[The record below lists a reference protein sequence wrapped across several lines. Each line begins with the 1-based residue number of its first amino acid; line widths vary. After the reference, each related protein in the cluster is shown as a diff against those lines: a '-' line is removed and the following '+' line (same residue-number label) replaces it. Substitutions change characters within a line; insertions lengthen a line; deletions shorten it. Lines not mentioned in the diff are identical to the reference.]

1 MGFIARRLIPQNL
14 QDVQILVDDTTNDYF
29 DIVELPTTLTQGRS
43 AFKIFGS
50 KFLKRGVPLKME
62 ILDSQGNTV
71 YISPVDFIGEEIA
84 PFLAYRFVTIEVY
97 PPPVNREGTATLSI
111 LGEIEPEAVDFQIP
125 AQFQNTYNVRYQQKI
140 NIDLSTVINSQP
152 IRFYKDPTVEAVEVV
167 KEKRINTEVTSSERI
182 FTSTDVTNP
191 IEGTPR
197 ADIVDIP
204 IPKVTGSQE
213 KEDDVIPQVSKPNK
227 EIINVQQN
235 LKFLAG
241 LHAGIPPVVKK
252 RGGRPRFASR
262 EESAM
267 RVRIPNANLT
277 AKMQGGT
284 VTIPEHTKK
293 FTAKDEEGNHYET
306 EVTVPKFETKI
317 ANIVND
323 EIFEIDD
330 VPTFEIPTITGS
342 AGNVVFEPPSSLV
355 SAEGAN
361 PVQVD
366 DFTNATISM
375 SFEDIVTTTFSS
387 SFEKNSYVDLTIKNM
402 RTFSGDVYRVKVH
415 GKMQSDTSAFSQ
427 MADTV
432 IESPE
437 LLRDTN
443 SPSGMLRTGYF
454 LSSGHLNAYWSASSF
469 DSLTKAANVTA
480 SHNSSQYVDSLY
492 LSGSNRGL
500 NETIIAETKQD
511 FPFTI
516 RKGVIY
522 TLSML
527 VKGETTEKVF
537 NSEGDTRT
545 EGKLYFHLSGSNL
558 NTSKRLT
565 TNTYVGAELTE
576 PDNDK
581 TVYLELDEEI
591 SGIQDF
597 DRIEHTFTPRFNLD
611 RLTNTD
617 TVLQIRADSGEWYVS
632 DISLRPAMDTGFSPD
647 EYSIQLP
654 VPTPHS
660 RPDKLDIF
668 VEYFDINHNAVDTLT
683 EKLDIPI
690 LGAPLII
697 AGSDNLL
704 TGSLFIGNIQDKG
717 IEAAGATS
725 AYMRSIG
732 FIGFTSASIGNP
744 TASLSAGD
752 NTGHGGFMIWSGS
765 VLPDAPDNY
774 TGAGLEIHDGISGDE
789 ESYFKFRTN
798 PSVFDVKSKT
808 FFFGQDAAANK
819 NYISGSNGNLEISSS
834 GFTVTAGGNVTA
846 SNFLMQTGVIT
857 DNVSILGAVSANS
870 LTLPATIAGGSST
883 PTNASASIDP
893 RGNARFRSGSI
904 GGFTIDTNTIT
915 ATNFELNPSAKSI
928 SLGTGDDIFIV
939 DADVGMQLGDST
951 FADAPFSV
959 TVDGAVSASK
969 GNIGGWKL
977 AAGTISSNNLIINAS
992 GLLETSDY
1000 VSGFKGWR
1008 ISAEGNG
1015 FLEVEEARIRGTLKT
1030 TVFEK
1035 ETVNA
1040 VGGQLYVA
1048 NSTTVTG
1055 SNDVGASD
1063 TVIQVANASG
1073 FAAREVITAKKVSA
1087 TGFSTE
1093 YMQVVSVARKDS
1105 SSDTNFS
1112 GSLTVIRGYGRK
1124 SVSGSG
1130 ALDAASSGSI
1140 GEQGVAGQTYGTGQV
1155 LVSTGKVGTGFIKLN
1170 ANPNDQTTPY
1180 MDMVERTGSGVFDA
1194 QLKVRLGDLS
1204 GLSSALVGGSPGFGL
1219 FTDRAFLT
1227 NDVTVGSPGTEHIAI
1242 DSTSLQVKNGSNVE
1256 MELAGGTLTLGGA
1269 NGSTADAVVL
1279 DGSSVSIYGNDAN
1292 TGVFLTDDSVVI
1304 KGDADADKVTINN
1317 SGLTVT
1323 SNSVDTAT
1331 FGSDVVL
1338 TGGSIVIQSTAGT
1351 LGHDRLQLSSGNIEI
1366 FTNNNK
1372 VVDVVDG
1379 KINLGPSANAGATLG
1394 AVIGNIHLASTGA
1407 YIYGDNTNTF
1417 AAVTSA
1423 GLEVTED
1430 GVKKAI
1436 FGATTVIGSDGG
1448 GVTASSTDDCIRID
1462 TNGVKIFQDSNNFVD
1477 VNSSTINV
1485 HAGSSTAAASFGT
1498 TITLRGNNS
1507 DDDRLVIDS
1516 DGIDI
1521 FEGGNLRA
1529 IIGQTTVLGSGGGT
1543 VATDSTNDCIRID
1556 SNGVKIFQDSNNFV
1570 DINSSAIDIYAGSGT
1585 AAASFGTTITLRGN
1599 NSDDDKIAISSGGIT
1614 LTENGNDRVT
1624 MSGDGVLIG
1633 QTGSGNKN
1641 VNITDSGIALRNDT
1655 EDIISISGAEI
1666 VVSGSILEKTRLFGQ
1681 GQDGTVVLYGTT
1693 NDATYKTSATTI
1705 RTAPDHL
1712 GNNGSVLFTKTSTN
1726 NWRLDQDAYLYKLT
1740 LSNASSGTPN
1750 LNTNG
1755 FRLFVQHELTIQAN
1769 CVIHNDASGTTAG
1782 AGGTLSAGTSG
1793 LSGGSGGGSGGGQ
1806 DGGDGGTGGGSGG
1819 FVFISARTIANSGT
1833 IRSHGGTGG
1842 TGEATGS

>member
-1 MGFIARRLIPQNL
+1 MGFIARRLIPQKL
-14 QDVQILVDDTTNDYF
+14 KDVQVLINDTINEYF
-29 DIVELPTTLTQGRS
+29 DIVELTSTLTQGRS

-62 ILDSQGNTV
+62 IMDSVGNTV
-71 YISPVDFIGEEIA
+71 YLAPVDSIGEEIA
-84 PFLAYRFVTIEVY
+84 PFLPYRFVTIEVY
-97 PPPVNREGTATLSI
+97 PPPINREGLATLTI
-111 LGEIEPEAVDFQIP
+111 LGEIEPTAVDFQIP
-125 AQFQNTYNVRYQQKI
+125 TQFQNTYNVKYQQKL
-140 NIDLSTVINSQP
+140 NLDLSTVINPQP
-152 IRFYKDPTVEAVEVV
+152 IRFFKDPTVEAVEVV

-182 FTSTDVTNP
+182 FTSTDEANP
-191 IEGTPR
+191 IKATPR
-197 ADIVDIP
+197 DDIVNIP
-204 IPKVTGSQE
+204 IVQITGSQE
-213 KEDDVIPQVSKPNK
+213 KEDDVIPQVTKPNK
-227 EIINVQQN
+227 EIINIQQN

-241 LHAGIPPVVKK
+241 LHAGLPPVVKR

-262 EESAM
+262 EDSAM
-267 RVRIPNANLT
+267 RIKIPGGNLT

-284 VTIPEHTKK
+284 ITIPEHTKT
-293 FTAKDEEGNHYET
+293 FTAKDEEGNYFEK
-306 EVTVPKFETKI
+306 EITVPKFETKI
-317 ANIVND
+317 SNIVND
-323 EIFEIDD
+323 EIIEIDE
-330 VPTFEIPTITGS
+330 VPKFEIPTITGS
-342 AGNVVFEPPSSLV
+342 AGNVVFEPPPAFV
-355 SAEGAN
+355 KDGKN

-366 DFTNATISM
+366 DFTNVTVSM
-375 SFEDIVTTTFSS
+375 SFEDVITTTFSS

-402 RTFSGDVYRVKVH
+402 RTFSGDVYRIKVH

-437 LLRDTN
+437 LLKDSN

-469 DSLTKAANVTA
+469 DSSTKAANVTA
-480 SHNSSQYVDSLY
+480 SHNNSQYIDSLY

-500 NETIIAETKQD
+500 NETIVAETKQD
-511 FPFTI
+511 FPFTV
-516 RKGVIY
+516 RKGVVY

-527 VKGETTEKVF
+527 VKGQTTEKVF
-537 NSEGDTRT
+537 NAEGDSVS

-558 NTSKRLT
+558 NTSKKLS
-565 TNTYVGAELTE
+565 TNSYVGAELTE
-576 PDNDK
+576 PDSDR
-581 TVYLELDEEI
+581 TVYLELDEDI
-591 SGIQDF
+591 NGIQDF

-617 TVLQIRADSGEWYVS
+617 TVLQLRADSGEWYVS

-697 AGSDNLL
+697 AGEDNLL
-704 TGSLFIGNIQDKG
+704 TGSLYIGNTQGKG
-717 IEAAGATS
+717 IEAAGVNS

-798 PSVFDVKSKT
+798 PSLFDVKSKT
-808 FFFGQDAAANK
+808 FFFGQDAATNK
-819 NYISGSNGNLEISSS
+819 NYISGSNGKLEISSS
-834 GFTVTAGGNVTA
+834 AFALSADGNITA
-846 SNFLMQTGVIT
+846 SNFLMQSGVIT
-857 DNVSILGAVSANS
+857 DGVTVLGSVAANS
-870 LTLPATIAGGSST
+870 LILPAEIAGTTAT
-883 PTNASASIDP
+883 PVNASASIDQ

-959 TVDGAVSASK
+959 TVEGAVSAST
-969 GNIGGWKL
+969 GNIGGWKIDTS
-977 AAGTISSNNLIINAS
+977 TISSNNLVINSS

-1008 ISAEGNG
+1008 ISSEGNG

-1055 SNDVGASD
+1055 SSDVAADD
-1063 TVIQVANASG
+1063 TVIQVANVSG
-1073 FAAREVITAKKVSA
+1073 FAAGEILTAKKISA

-1093 YMQVVSVARKDS
+1093 YMRVYGVSRKDS

-1112 GSLTVIRGYGRK
+1112 GSLTVTRGYGQP
-1124 SVSGSG
+1124 SATSGSG
-1130 ALDAASSGSI
+1130 GINAASSGSI
-1140 GEQGVAGQTYGTGQV
+1140 GEQGGVGQTYGTGQV

-1180 MDMVERTGSGVFDA
+1180 MDMVERTGSGIFDA

-1331 FGSDVVL
+1331 FGSNVVL
-1338 TGGSIVIQSTAGT
+1338 TGG
-1351 LGHDRLQLSSGNIEI
+1351 
-1366 FTNNNK
+1366 
-1372 VVDVVDG
+1372 
-1379 KINLGPSANAGATLG
+1379 
-1394 AVIGNIHLASTGA
+1394 
-1407 YIYGDNTNTF
+1407 
-1417 AAVTSA
+1417 
-1423 GLEVTED
+1423 
-1430 GVKKAI
+1430 
-1436 FGATTVIGSDGG
+1436 
-1448 GVTASSTDDCIRID
+1448 
-1462 TNGVKIFQDSNNFVD
+1462 
-1477 VNSSTINV
+1477 
-1485 HAGSSTAAASFGT
+1485 
-1498 TITLRGNNS
+1498 TITLRN
-1507 DDDRLVIDS
+1507 
-1516 DGIDI
+1516 
-1521 FEGGNLRA
+1521 
-1529 IIGQTTVLGSGGGT
+1529 
-1543 VATDSTNDCIRID
+1543 STNNDDKVVISQD
-1556 SNGVKIFQDSNNFV
+1556 KFQVFDNGTDV
-1570 DINSSAIDIYAGSGT
+1570 
-1585 AAASFGTTITLRGN
+1585 ASFGAITRIGDVSNEHISMSAAGMTVKDGSTTRAVFGSDSTITGGTIRLRSSVNNDDNVVITANSFTVNDNGNAVASFGQDTVIEGGSVRIQNTTNTGDALLLAQDSMKVLDNGTEVASFGGTTTI
-1599 NSDDDKIAISSGGIT
+1599 
-1614 LTENGNDRVT
+1614 
-1624 MSGDGVLIG
+1624 GD
-1633 QTGSGNKN
+1633 TSGNHVSITSNTLKLKN
-1641 VNITDSGIALRNDT
+1641 AST
-1655 EDIISISGAEI
+1655 EIISLAENA
-1666 VVSGSILEKTRLFGQ
+1666 VTVSGSILEKTRIFGNGTDGQ
-1681 GQDGTVVLYGTT
+1681 ISIQDGGNSGTT
-1693 NDATYKTSATTI
+1693 SQDSSYGVNNSNGARIMLRGGFHGGPFNATT
-1705 RTAPDHL
+1705 DWHME
-1712 GNNGSVLFTKTSTN
+1712 GDVYCTN
-1726 NWRLDQDAYLYKLT
+1726 LT
-1740 LSNASSGTPN
+1740 IASGVT
-1750 LNTNG
+1750 LHTDG
-1755 FRLFVQHELTIQAN
+1755 FRLYVKDTLTNNGIIAN
-1769 CVIHNDASGTTAG
+1769 YGQVGKIGGVSGGIGG
-1782 AGGTLSAGTSG
+1782 AGGHGAPGSNGSLQGGTSG
-1793 LSGGSGGGSGGGQ
+1793 SRGGSPGSGDSKRGGGGGGGGGSGGLV
-1806 DGGDGGTGGGSGG
+1806 
-1819 FVFISARTIANSGT
+1819 FVFARVLAGSGT
-1833 IRSHGGTGG
+1833 INVTGG
-1842 TGEATGS
+1842 AGGQGGSSGEA